1 MQRAVSVVTLGELEL
16 GVLTA
21 ADSDTR
27 SRRVRTLAE
36 VERSY
41 EALPVD
47 GPAIREFA
55 RIVAAAREGGRRPRA
70 LDALIAATASSL
82 GVPVYTQD
90 ADFEDMPGVE
100 VVRV

>member
-1 MQRAVSVVTLGELEL
+1 VVTAPG
-16 GVLTA
+16 
-21 ADSDTR
+21 SDTR
-27 SRRVRTLAE
+27 FRRVRTLAG

-47 GPAIREFA
+47 ARVIREFA
-55 RIVAAAREGGRRPRA
+55 RIVAASRDGGRRPKA
-70 LDALIAATASSL
+70 LDALIAAT

-90 ADFEDMPGVE
+90 ADFGDMPGVE

>member
-1 MQRAVSVVTLGELEL
+1 VDDRRALTGLLDTSVFV
-16 GVLTA
+16 A
-21 ADSDTR
+21 AEQG
-27 SRRVRTLAE
+27 RV
-36 VERSY
+36 
-41 EALPVD
+41 
-47 GPAIREFA
+47 REFA
-55 RIVAAAREGGRRPRA
+55 RIVAAARKGGRRPRA